1 MKGNNVRAEI
11 NEIKIYKKSTKLRAF
26 KKISKTDKSL
36 ARLRKKQRTLKLIK

>member
-11 NEIKIYKKSTKLRAF
+11 NEIKIYKKSAKLRAL

-36 ARLRKKQRTLKLIK
+36 ARLRKKERTLKLIK